1 MTECL
6 NKEVREALPDLL
18 NGRLSPLDTATMNA
32 HVESCADC
40 RAELEFLREVRAS
53 APLAPP
59 IDYASIAA
67 SIPAYGGITTSIPP
81 RTSVRSSFKTIGIVA
96 AGLVVAFAGWS
107 MTRSSLDLG
116 QPSPTAVA
124 SAPVSSVVAP
134 STVAETLPAQSNNG
148 TREIVSGETQ
158 VASLSLVGSTQDL
171 SDADLEQ
178 LTSDLEGLEAL
189 PSAEPQSVTLA
200 VEDNGNDQ

>member
-59 IDYASIAA
+59 MDFGRIAA
-67 SIPAYGGITTSIPP
+67 SIPAYGGIATSVPP
-81 RTSVRSSFKTIGIVA
+81 RTSVRSSFRTIGIIA

-107 MTRSSLDLG
+107 VTRSSLNPG
-116 QPSPTAVA
+116 QPSPTTVA
-124 SAPVSSVVAP
+124 SAPVSSVVTP
-134 STVAETLPAQSNNG
+134 STAAETQPAEGNKG
-148 TREIVSGETQ
+148 TSEIVSGETQ

-200 VEDNGNDQ
+200 VEDNGIDQ